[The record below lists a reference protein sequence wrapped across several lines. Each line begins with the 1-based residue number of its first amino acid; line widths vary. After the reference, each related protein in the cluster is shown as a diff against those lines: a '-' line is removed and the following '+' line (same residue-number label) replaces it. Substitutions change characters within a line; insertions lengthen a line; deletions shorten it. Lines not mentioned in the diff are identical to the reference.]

1 MENEFQQK
9 LTDEK
14 LQKLQWHLQ
23 EKCNYL
29 SKKTFCAVVTSVGHA
44 LYWLCST
51 VLPCV
56 TSALQTVRIP
66 WLASAE
72 LRHLLCIMAC
82 AGQWAN
88 SKNTILFI
96 YLYSDPGCYFLA
108 VI

>member
-29 SKKTFCAVVTSVGHA
+29 SKKTFCAVVTSVDHA
-44 LYWLCST
+44 LYWLCSAVCMCFT
-51 VLPCV
+51 MCHQCPANSQGP
-56 TSALQTVRIP
+56 T
-66 WLASAE
+66 AE